1 MNYLCI
7 VSFPRSGSAALKN
20 IINQKNEI
28 SLYNES
34 NGLILNLCDFVIK
47 IESLTS
53 PLLYTKTGELKN
65 IGMRNFNK
73 LNIDNIYQ
81 SVKNIFMD
89 DFLCANNEIVGWK
102 ENDISPIKFGEEK
115 CYRYIDTLK
124 KIFPNIKFI
133 FNTRNPSQVATSSMW
148 NRENQAIDKITQ
160 WNNFLNDCYIK
171 NKSNSILID
180 YSEWSYNFN
189 FLKNEL
195 TKIDIDIN
203 TSECEKA
210 TMRILN
216 HLQNW

>member
-81 SVKNIFMD
+81 SAKNIFID
-89 DFLCANNEIVGWK
+89 DFLCANNKIVGWK

-133 FNTRNPSQVATSSMW
+133 FNTRNPISTSSSGLW
-148 NRENQAIDKITQ
+148 KRKSNAIDEINR
-160 WNNFLNDCYIK
+160 WNTFLLNSYQK
-171 NKSNSILID
+171 NLDNSIFVEHDIWSNDFNYLINKLE
-180 YSEWSYNFN
+180 SIN
-189 FLKNEL
+189 
-195 TKIDIDIN
+195 IDIN
-203 TSECEKA
+203 TDECIKA
-210 TMRILN
+210 FNFKLN
-216 HLQNW
+216 HFKNW